1 MLESVTVVNYR
12 GEKTVIELRNPEKSG
27 FLITDIQGLG
37 PGKATINMTEI
48 NSYDGAVYNSSRRS
62 TRNIVITMQFMWAR
76 TIEEARYTSYRLFS
90 TKKPVK
96 LIFRTDKRYAA
107 IDGYVES
114 NEPSIFEQTSTT
126 QISILCGDPYFY
138 SYENNGIQVAEFVTV
153 EPLFEF
159 PMDIPQNTGVELST
173 FAGSSAVIDYDGDVE
188 NGFDLYLEAKDLIT
202 NLEITDVST
211 GESMLFQDSG
221 IRSITGGS
229 SIESGDKV
237 HVCTRKGYKHA
248 TLAKGTQTYNILNA
262 LGRNPTWL
270 SLNSGFNEF
279 AYNSDD
285 GVVDANVRIEYQVL
299 YEGV

>member
-1 MLESVTVVNYR
+1 MLKSVTVVNYR

-37 PGKATINMTEI
+37 PGKTTINMTEI

-76 TIEEARYTSYRLFS
+76 TIEEARYASYRLFPTRTS
-90 TKKPVK
+90 VK
-96 LIFRTDKRYAA
+96 LIFNTDSRYAA

-114 NEPSIFEQTSTT
+114 NEPSIFQQTSTT

-138 SYENNGIQVAEFVTV
+138 SYENNGIQVAEFLTV

-173 FAGSSAVIDYDGDVE
+173 VAESSAVIDYEGDVA
-188 NGFDLYLEAKDLIT
+188 NGFDLYLEARGEIS
-202 NLEITDVST
+202 NLEIADVST

-221 IRSITGGS
+221 IQSITGGS
-229 SIESGDKV
+229 SIESGDRV
-237 HVCTRKGYKHA
+237 HICTRKGHKHA
-248 TLAKGTQTYNILNA
+248 TLTRGIQTYNILNA

-270 SLNSGFNEF
+270 SLSTGYNEF
-279 AYNSDD
+279 SYNSDS

>member
-1 MLESVTVVNYR
+1 MLKTVTVINYR
-12 GEKTVIELRNPEKSG
+12 GEQNVIELRNPEKSG

-37 PGKATINMTEI
+37 PGKTTINMTEI

-76 TIEEARYTSYRLFS
+76 TIEEARYASYRLFP
-90 TKKPVK
+90 TRKPVK
-96 LIFRTDKRYAA
+96 LIFKTDSRYAA

-114 NEPSIFEQTSTT
+114 NEPSIFQKTSTT

-138 SYENNGIQVAEFVTV
+138 SYETNGTQVAEFATV

-159 PMDIPQNTGVELST
+159 PMDIPLNVGVELSSV
-173 FAGSSAVIDYDGDVE
+173 ASSSAVIEYDGDVT
-188 NGFDLYLEAKDLIT
+188 NGFDLYLEAHGEIQ
-202 NLEITDVST
+202 NLRITDEST

-221 IRSITGGS
+221 IQAITDGS
-229 SIESGDKV
+229 SIESGDKIYI
-237 HVCTRKGYKHA
+237 CTRKGHKQA
-248 TLAKGTQTYNILNA
+248 TLIKGIQTYNILNA

-279 AYNSDD
+279 SYSSDG